1 MRKSGQRKRKKR
13 SNDLLLPLVL
23 EVKRFLS
30 AGAEVCR
37 RMVNIFP
44 PVQCV
49 CHFCDESIVS
59 RKKLLLFFNYSIK
72 LNEIKKEFYSV
83 MRMVSIKSFAVETQY
98 TRSCAV
104 LLLLL
109 PDGECPDVLLLQVS
123 GHEAS
128 VGDVGVHPSREDAH
142 RVLPQP
148 GHLQQQQMND

>member
-104 LLLLL
+104 LLLL
-109 PDGECPDVLLLQVS
+109 GSVLV
-123 GHEAS
+123 
-128 VGDVGVHPSREDAH
+128 
-142 RVLPQP
+142 
-148 GHLQQQQMND
+148 